1 MAKIKNIPCDIFKR
15 DIDVFIGSYEEL
27 CKYAKK
33 HLKKDPLLDEIT
45 DNTPDYAA
53 CFYFR
58 ADGTGIIHL
67 LKFPTTPE
75 EIGHASHE
83 SLHAAMRLCWYC
95 GVDYTPGAPNETF
108 TYLQEWILLNILTKK
123 GYKKV

>member
-58 ADGTGIIHL
+58 ADGTGA
-67 LKFPTTPE
+67 E
-75 EIGHASHE
+75 
-83 SLHAAMRLCWYC
+83 R
-95 GVDYTPGAPNETF
+95 DQNQGAGRICRE
-108 TYLQEWILLNILTKK
+108 
-123 GYKKV
+123 VSRAVC